1 MEVKVQNTEHEFYRS
16 VAEIT
21 EGCHVTLEQFTEMT
35 DVITAIVSHIVGP
48 ESLEVGSGRRLGF
61 KVLDLWEIK
70 RREGGWGL
78 GVRGS
83 VKLSVNLFK

>member
-1 MEVKVQNTEHEFYRS
+1 MEVKVQNIEHEFYRS

-35 DVITAIVSHIVGP
+35 DVITAIASHTVGP

-61 KVLDLWEIK
+61 KLSDIWEIK
-70 RREGGWGL
+70 
-78 GVRGS
+78 
-83 VKLSVNLFK
+83 